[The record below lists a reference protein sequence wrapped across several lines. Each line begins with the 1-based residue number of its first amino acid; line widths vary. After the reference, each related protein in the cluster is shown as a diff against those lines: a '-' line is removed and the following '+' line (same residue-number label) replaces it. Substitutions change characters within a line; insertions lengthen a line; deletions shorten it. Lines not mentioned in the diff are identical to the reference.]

1 MSETGHGAD
10 PRTAR
15 SMRPPRAT
23 APAPAA
29 AVTPPTRRGVL
40 AAGAGAGAAALLGAT
55 GAATA
60 APAPVPA
67 AVPAAADPGAAV
79 PTPPDLAP
87 YASYWFPGSLPE
99 RYSRPGHRVALPAGL
114 EPGVRP

>member
-15 SMRPPRAT
+15 ATLPPRST
-23 APAPAA
+23 LPPRTTSPAPAAVA

-55 GAATA
+55 GAA
-60 APAPVPA
+60 V
-67 AVPAAADPGAAV
+67 
-79 PTPPDLAP
+79 
-87 YASYWFPGSLPE
+87 FF
-99 RYSRPGHRVALPAGL
+99 
-114 EPGVRP
+114 